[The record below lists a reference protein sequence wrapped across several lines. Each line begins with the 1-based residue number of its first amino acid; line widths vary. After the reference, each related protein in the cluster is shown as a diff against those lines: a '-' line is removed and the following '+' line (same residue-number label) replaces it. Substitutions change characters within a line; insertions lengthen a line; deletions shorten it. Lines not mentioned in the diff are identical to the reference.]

1 MARIKTNSYTYTKSY
16 SIIEDYKRNGKR
28 TTRVVE
34 NIGNYEKVSKLAEE
48 LGIDVDT
55 WLKNYLKDY
64 KDKHGIQTE
73 PCKIIIEKDCN
84 KLIIKDYTNK
94 FNVGYLFLKDIYYA
108 LKLDKIV
115 SAITKKYK
123 FEFDLNEVLSY
134 LVYSRI
140 IFPSSK
146 LKTYELSKNFIE
158 TPKYN
163 LENIYRGLTYLCS
176 NLDYMQRELYNN
188 SKAVV
193 DRNTRIF
200 YYDCT
205 NYYFDISEEDDL
217 RKYTGNAKDKK
228 GKPVV
233 GMGLFLD
240 GNGYP
245 IAMNIYPGSDNEST
259 TLIPLQKKII
269 GIDPLTDFE
278 VEGYDIENKNT
289 IICTDAAM
297 CTDEIKRFNVKKGR
311 GFVITQSIKKLKKEY
326 QEEVFKDD
334 NWRIVGDLSKTYKLS
349 SILNDEELRKKY
361 YETVFY
367 KIVQTETKSVKQDL
381 IVTFQIKYKDYLANV
396 RNGQIERAKK
406 KISSSV
412 NGDKIKLS
420 TNPNDYRRLIKED
433 ISTLK
438 KEKNKE
444 EKNSLNES
452 KEKEEFIYSYSINED
467 IINEEKKYD
476 GYYGVTTNINTEVKD
491 ILKISKSRW
500 EIEENFRI
508 LKSDFESGDIYL
520 SREDRITAHF
530 LTCFISLLIYRILE
544 NKLNYKYT
552 NTEIIE
558 KLREMEVYEEKG
570 TGYSPAYVRNNLTD
584 DLHDVFGFRTD
595 YEITTYE
602 NFNKI
607 FNQVKSGTSTQ
618 KK

>member
-1 MARIKTNSYTYTKSY
+1 MARIKTSNSKTSKSY
-16 SIIEDYKRNGKR
+16 SIIDDYYRNDKR
-28 TTRVVE
+28 TTKVVDT
-34 NIGNYEKVSKLAEE
+34 IGNYEKVSKLAKKE
-48 LGIDVDT
+48 GIDVDT
-55 WLKNYLKDY
+55 WLKNYLDNY
-64 KDKHGIQTE
+64 KEKHGVPVKSE
-73 PCKIIIEKDCN
+73 KVIIEKYSN
-84 KLIIKDYTNK
+84 KVIPMNKINK
-94 FNVGYLFLKDIYYA
+94 FNVGYLFLEDIYYS

-115 SAITKKYK
+115 NTIAKKYK
-123 FEFDLNEVLSY
+123 FKFDLNEVLSY

-176 NLDYMQRELYNN
+176 NLDYIQKKLYNN

-193 DRNTRIF
+193 DRNTRIV

-205 NYYFDISEEDDL
+205 NYYFDISEEDNL
-217 RKYTGNAKDKK
+217 RKYTANAKDKK

-240 GNGYP
+240 GKGYP

-269 GIDPLTDFE
+269 GTEPLTDLEIDGFNL
-278 VEGYDIENKNT
+278 ENKNT

-297 CTDEIKRFNVKKGR
+297 CTDEIKLFNVKKGR
-311 GFVITQSIKKLKKEY
+311 AFVITQSIKKLKKEY
-326 QEEVFKDD
+326 QKEVFNDD
-334 NWRIVGDLSKTYKLS
+334 NWRIVGDLRKTYKLS
-349 SILNDEELRKKY
+349 SILNDEDLRKKY

-396 RNGQIERAKK
+396 RKGQIERASK
-406 KISSSV
+406 KISSSN

-420 TNPNDYRRLIKED
+420 TNPNDYRRFIKEEV
-433 ISTLK
+433 IETK
-438 KEKNKE
+438 KVENKKKNDT
-444 EKNSLNES
+444 NSLNEES
-452 KEKEEFIYSYSINED
+452 KNAKYFYSYSISED
-467 IINEEKKYD
+467 IIKEEKKYD
-476 GYYGVTTNINTEVKD
+476 GYYGITTNLIGEVED
-491 ILKISKSRW
+491 ILKISKNRW

-520 SREDRITAHF
+520 SREDRITSHF

-544 NKLNYKYT
+544 NKLDYKYT

-558 KLREMEVYEEKG
+558 KLREMEVFEEKG
-570 TGYSPAYVRNNLTD
+570 AGYSPAYVRNNLTD
-584 DLHDVFGFRTD
+584 DLHDVFDFRTD
-595 YEITTYE
+595 YEINTYE
-602 NFNKI
+602 DFKKI
-607 FNQVKSGTSTQ
+607 FNQVKRNR
-618 KK
+618 